1 MGNITEKISIS
12 GWVNVDDALI
22 AAVPTYQP
30 AGKARSVTFLNN
42 NAAAATLHFTDSGT
56 QPANATDGLPIGTT
70 AASAPSSSFTAENVD
85 LNGIW
90 INTGAA
96 QDIIIAVI
104 GL

>member
-1 MGNITEKISIS
+1 MGNLTEKVSVN

-30 AGKARSVTFLNN
+30 GKVRSVTFLNN

-70 AASAPSSSFTAENVD
+70 AASAPASSFTTENVD
-85 LNGIW
+85 LAGIW